1 VRYDV
6 LALAVLLVVALC
18 CLHRRHRARVRAERG
33 AIFSG
38 ALSLFDRY
46 RVTQD
51 DVDFATLEGRYRG
64 YDVRLEPIVDHI
76 AVRKVPS
83 LWLLATVRAPVPF
96 AGVFD
101 FLARPQNIEFYS
113 PSASLDH
120 AIAIPA
126 GWPEH
131 ASLRTDRPDA
141 MPPQA
146 VMARH
151 MDFFADPKAKEML
164 VTPKGVRLV
173 YQANQAERSQYLVLR
188 QADFANVSLSAELIR
203 RLLDQAIALHED
215 LMRTGP
221 VKKGNDDE
229 AAQDATNRLC
239 RAAG

>member
-1 VRYDV
+1 MRYEV
-6 LALAVLLVVALC
+6 LTLAVLFLAALWY
-18 CLHRRHRARVRAERG
+18 LHRRHRARVRTERG
-33 AIFSG
+33 AVFSA

-46 RVTQD
+46 RVVQD

-64 YDVRLEPIVDHI
+64 YDVRLQPIVDHV

-96 AGVFD
+96 AGAFD
-101 FLARPQNIEFYS
+101 FLARPQNVEFYS
-113 PSASLDH
+113 PSSTLDH

-131 ASLRTDRPDA
+131 ASLRTDRPEA

-188 QADFANVSLSAELIR
+188 QAEFANPSLPAELVR
-203 RLLDQAIALHED
+203 GLLDQAITLYED
-215 LMRTGP
+215 LKRSGP
-221 VKKGNDDE
+221 TRKGNDDE
-229 AAQDATNRLC
+229 AQQGATSRLQP
-239 RAAG
+239 AAG